1 MTTKIAIK
9 LKHEL
14 LDFVERY
21 ARQVNRQRDEIIAEA
36 IELLRLNREL
46 EQGYLDDREEARA
59 FAESAL
65 PLFSEVE
72 DEISQAR

>member
-1 MTTKIAIK
+1 MTTTIAIK

-21 ARQVNRQRDEIIAEA
+21 ARQVNRQPDEIIAEA
-36 IELLRLNREL
+36 IELLRLSREL
-46 EQGYLDDREEARA
+46 EQGYLDDRQEALA

-65 PLFSEVE
+65 PLFSEVK
-72 DEISQAR
+72 DEISTAR